1 VHRWMGVSLAAFLA
15 ATAWAAA
22 RAAGGGALP
31 HLIVA
36 QADAG
41 NAQSGAAGGQT
52 GAASPERGVAA
63 ERAPTADQ
71 ILQRYVQALGGERA
85 IRKITSRVMKG
96 KFEAPIQ
103 QMTGEAVIYT
113 AAPDRFYSRVTIP
126 DVGEFV
132 SAFDGKV
139 GWSSDPEGGAREMHG
154 QELLNMRRS
163 SQFQHELRF
172 REIFPQVRVLEK
184 ASEGDRP
191 VWVLEATPA
200 EGGPEKFYFDA
211 ETGLL
216 LRHDSTQFSQGEE
229 VPIEHRYSNYAPVD
243 GVQVPR
249 LLRHK
254 DPKVEW
260 QVTFSEVRQN
270 VPVDAAGFSMPAA
283 TPAPH

>member
-1 VHRWMGVSLAAFLA
+1 VHRWMGVSLAVCLG

-22 RAAGGGALP
+22 QTAGVGALP
-31 HLIVA
+31 HFIGA
-36 QADAG
+36 QAAGG
-41 NAQSGAAGGQT
+41 NASSGAAGGQA
-52 GAASPERGVAA
+52 GAASAQKGVAA
-63 ERAPTADQ
+63 EPAPTADQ

-85 IRKITSRVMKG
+85 LRKITSRVMKG

-103 QMTGEAVIYT
+103 QMTGEAEIIT
-113 AAPDRFYSRVTIP
+113 AAPDRFYSRVTIA

-139 GWSSDPEGGAREMHG
+139 GWSAEPNGGVREMHG

-184 ASEGDRP
+184 ASDGDRP
-191 VWVLEATPA
+191 VWVLEATPP

-211 ETGLL
+211 VTGLL
-216 LRHDSTQFSQGEE
+216 VRHDSTQFSQGEE

-243 GVQVPR
+243 GVQVPHF
-249 LLRHK
+249 LRHK
-254 DPKVEW
+254 DANVEW
-260 QVTFSEVRQN
+260 QVTFTEVRQN
-270 VPVDAAGFSMPAA
+270 VPVDAARFSMPAA